1 VPILSIESDYLK
13 SIIHLSSQTSTR
25 FRILRCVRFIV
36 LAMLLF
42 AASCAT
48 QKGPK
53 TTDSVA
59 VVPSQIAK
67 GYPDSKEIEKRIR
80 DEYLRWQGTRHRLGG
95 TSPGGIDCS
104 GFVKEVYQNIF
115 NIELPRTT
123 KEQVTKGT
131 PVKKNQLQAGD
142 LVFFNPPTYP
152 RHVGIFLSE
161 NEFVHA
167 SKREGVIISQIDK
180 YYWGK
185 YYWTARRILRQ

>member
-1 VPILSIESDYLK
+1 MPILSIESDYLK

-67 GYPDSKEIEKRIR
+67 GYPDSKEIERRIR

-95 TSPGGIDCS
+95 TSLGGIDCS
-104 GFVKEVYQNIF
+104 GFVKEVYQSIF

-123 KEQVTKGT
+123 KEQVKRGT

-142 LVFFNPPTYP
+142 LIFFNPPTYP

-167 SKREGVIISQIDK
+167 SKTEGVIISQIDK